1 MKRIILL
8 TGLIMFGVFNAQI
21 KFEKGY
27 FINNSGQKN
36 EVLIKNLDW
45 KNNPTEFEY
54 KTEENSKVNKETIKN
69 IQEFSVGTNQKFIRE
84 DVSIDTSSED
94 LNKISSEK
102 NPVFIKQTVFLKY
115 IIEGKASL
123 LSYTGTLSNTKR
135 YFYTVDKNKAQQ
147 LIYKPYLVE
156 NNQITYN
163 DEYKKQIL
171 TDLKCDINN
180 TDISS
185 VNYKQKDLT
194 NIFIKYNECSNA
206 EVTNFS
212 KVNKK
217 KDLVNLSIRPG
228 VVFSSFDIT
237 NYYDRKIDFGSQTTF
252 RLGLE
257 LEFILPFNKNKWSIF
272 VEPNYQYFKANT
284 EFIINEKIR
293 ERSIDYKAIQI
304 PIGIRHYFFINDKS
318 KIFLNIAGAPS
329 ISLSSKI
336 VFSDDPKANKTS
348 TGVPMVLGAGYKYND
363 KFGVEFRYSNESLIN
378 NYLNW
383 DSSYK
388 TVSVI
393 LGYTLF

>member
-1 MKRIILL
+1 
-8 TGLIMFGVFNAQI
+8 MFGVFNAQI

-102 NPVFIKQTVFLKY
+102 NPVFIKETVFLKY

-135 YFYTVDKNKAQQ
+135 YFYTVDKNKVQQ
-147 LIYKPYLVE
+147 LIYKPYLLE

-180 TDISS
+180 TDVSS

-206 EVTNFS
+206 EVINFS

-228 VVFSSFDIT
+228 VLFSSFDIT
-237 NYYDRKIDFGSQTTF
+237 NYYERNIDFGSQTTF

-257 LEFILPFNKNKWSIF
+257 LELILPFNRNKWSVF
-272 VEPNYQYFKANT
+272 VEPNYQYFKAKT
-284 EFIINEKIR
+284 DFIINEKSR

-318 KIFLNIAGAPS
+318 KIFLNVAGAPS
-329 ISLSSKI
+329 ISLNSKI
-336 VFSDDPKANKTS
+336 VFSDDPKATKTS

-363 KFGVEFRYSNESLIN
+363 KFGIEFRYSNESLIN
-378 NYLNW
+378 NYLGW
-383 DSSYK
+383 DSNYK